1 MGLIKMYKDGFRG
14 KPDFANLLHNVFQI
28 DDLVLSF
35 ECPNNIYEGHVY
47 QDFIELQ
54 RFNID
59 SKVER
64 HEKFIKLA
72 TIYFSFQNKIINPLL
87 PINKQGGLYIR
98 LRIKSSDKYIT
109 SVNELSSFIEKEYVD
124 FYHAVESP
132 DGSRKGDHTELMN
145 DAIAYANHRWGMDP
159 INEEKKRAKEEFL
172 VGEFLRGYPP
182 IKCQDIKI
190 GENTFSKY
198 VEGNLEYKKDYRR
211 VYNLPIKNEFY
222 FSIEFLYEIE
232 PMFAQKK
239 FLDWVRHADEIFE
252 KNVLELLALSP
263 LIDSH
268 TTSKSERLTKKKLIQ
283 SVHT

>member
-1 MGLIKMYKDGFRG
+1 MGLIKICKDGFRG
-14 KPDFANLLHNVFQI
+14 KPDFSNLLHNVFQI

-47 QDFIELQ
+47 QDLVELKK
-54 RFNID
+54 FDID

-64 HEKFIKLA
+64 HEKLIKLA
-72 TIYFSFQNKIINPLL
+72 SIYFSFQKKILNPLL

-98 LRIKSSDKYIT
+98 LRIKSANENIR
-109 SVNELSSFIEKEYVD
+109 SVNQLSSLIEKEYVE
-124 FYHAVESP
+124 FYHALESP
-132 DGSRKGDHTELMN
+132 EGSKKGDHTEMMN
-145 DAIAYANHRWGMDP
+145 DAIDYANHRWGLEP

-182 IKCQDIKI
+182 IKCQAIDV
-190 GENTFSKY
+190 GEKTYSKY

-211 VYNLPIKNEFY
+211 VYNLHIKKEFY

-239 FLDWVRHADEIFE
+239 FLDWVRSADETFE
-252 KNVLELLALSP
+252 KKVLELLELSP
-263 LIDSH
+263 LVDSY
-268 TTSKSERLTKKKLIQ
+268 TTSKVERLTKQ
-283 SVHT
+283 N

>member
-1 MGLIKMYKDGFRG
+1 MGLIKICKDGFRG
-14 KPDFANLLHNVFQI
+14 KPDFSNLLHNVFQI

-47 QDFIELQ
+47 QDLVELKK
-54 RFNID
+54 FDID

-64 HEKFIKLA
+64 HEKLIKLA
-72 TIYFSFQNKIINPLL
+72 SIYFSFQKKILNPLL

-98 LRIKSSDKYIT
+98 LRIKSANESIH
-109 SVNELSSFIEKEYVD
+109 SVNQLSSLIEKEYVE
-124 FYHAVESP
+124 FYHALESP
-132 DGSRKGDHTELMN
+132 EGSKKGDHTEMMN
-145 DAIAYANHRWGMDP
+145 DAIDYANHRWGLEP

-182 IKCQDIKI
+182 IKCQAINV
-190 GENTFSKY
+190 GEKTYSKY

-211 VYNLPIKNEFY
+211 VYNLHIKNEFY

-239 FLDWVRHADEIFE
+239 FLDWVRSADETFE
-252 KNVLELLALSP
+252 KKVLELLELSP
-263 LIDSH
+263 LVDSY
-268 TTSKSERLTKKKLIQ
+268 TTSKVERLTKQ
-283 SVHT
+283 N

>member
-1 MGLIKMYKDGFRG
+1 MNFIKMCKDGFRG
-14 KPDFANLLHNVFQI
+14 KPDFSNLLHNAFKI

-47 QDFIELQ
+47 QDLVELKK
-54 RFNID
+54 FDID

-64 HEKFIKLA
+64 HEKLIKLA
-72 TIYFSFQNKIINPLL
+72 SIYFSFQKKILNPLL

-98 LRIKSSDKYIT
+98 LRIKSANDGIH
-109 SVNELSSFIEKEYVD
+109 SVNQLSSLIEKEYVE
-124 FYHAVESP
+124 FYHALESP
-132 DGSRKGDHTELMN
+132 EGSKKGDHTEMMN
-145 DAIAYANHRWGMDP
+145 DAIDYANHRWGLEP

-182 IKCQDIKI
+182 IKCQAIDV
-190 GENTFSKY
+190 GEKTYSKY

-211 VYNLPIKNEFY
+211 VYNLHIKNEFY

-239 FLDWVRHADEIFE
+239 FLDWVRSADETFE
-252 KNVLELLALSP
+252 KKVLELLELSP
-263 LIDSH
+263 LVDSY
-268 TTSKSERLTKKKLIQ
+268 TTSKVERLTKQ
-283 SVHT
+283 N

>member
-1 MGLIKMYKDGFRG
+1 MGLIKICKDGFRG
-14 KPDFANLLHNVFQI
+14 KPGFSNLLHNVFQI

-47 QDFIELQ
+47 QDLVELKQ
-54 RFNID
+54 FDVD

-64 HEKFIKLA
+64 HEKLIKLA
-72 TIYFSFQNKIINPLL
+72 SIYFSFQKKILNPLL

-98 LRIKSSDKYIT
+98 LRIKSANESIR
-109 SVNELSSFIEKEYVD
+109 SVNQLSSLIEKEYVE
-124 FYHAVESP
+124 FYHALESP
-132 DGSRKGDHTELMN
+132 EGSKKGDHTEMMN
-145 DAIAYANHRWGMDP
+145 DAIDYANHRWGLEP

-182 IKCQDIKI
+182 VKCQAIDV
-190 GENTFSKY
+190 GEKTYSKY

-211 VYNLPIKNEFY
+211 VYNLHIKNEFY

-239 FLDWVRHADEIFE
+239 FLDWVRSADETFE
-252 KNVLELLALSP
+252 KKVLELLELSP
-263 LIDSH
+263 LVDSY
-268 TTSKSERLTKKKLIQ
+268 TTSKVERLTKQ
-283 SVHT
+283 N

>member
-1 MGLIKMYKDGFRG
+1 MGLIKICKDGFRG
-14 KPDFANLLHNVFQI
+14 KPDFSNLLHNVFQI

-47 QDFIELQ
+47 QDLVELKK
-54 RFNID
+54 FDID

-64 HEKFIKLA
+64 HEKLIKLA
-72 TIYFSFQNKIINPLL
+72 SIYFSFQKKILNPLL

-98 LRIKSSDKYIT
+98 LRIKSA
-109 SVNELSSFIEKEYVD
+109 NESIRSANQLSSLIEKEYVE
-124 FYHAVESP
+124 FYHALESP
-132 DGSRKGDHTELMN
+132 EGSKKGDHTEMMN
-145 DAIAYANHRWGMDP
+145 DAIDYANHRWGLEP

-182 IKCQDIKI
+182 IKCQAIDV
-190 GENTFSKY
+190 GEKTYSKY

-211 VYNLPIKNEFY
+211 VYNLHIKNEFY

-239 FLDWVRHADEIFE
+239 FLDWVRSADETFE
-252 KNVLELLALSP
+252 KKVLELLELSP
-263 LIDSH
+263 LVDSY
-268 TTSKSERLTKKKLIQ
+268 TTSKVERLTKQ
-283 SVHT
+283 N

>member
-1 MGLIKMYKDGFRG
+1 MGLIKICKDGFRG
-14 KPDFANLLHNVFQI
+14 KPDFSNLLHNVFQI

-47 QDFIELQ
+47 QDLVELKK
-54 RFNID
+54 FDID

-64 HEKFIKLA
+64 HEKLIKLA
-72 TIYFSFQNKIINPLL
+72 SIYFSFQKKILNPLL

-98 LRIKSSDKYIT
+98 LRIKFANESIR
-109 SVNELSSFIEKEYVD
+109 SVNQLSSLIEKEYVE
-124 FYHAVESP
+124 FYHALESP
-132 DGSRKGDHTELMN
+132 EGSKKGDHTEMMN
-145 DAIAYANHRWGMDP
+145 DAIDYANHRWGLEP

-182 IKCQDIKI
+182 IKCQAIDV
-190 GENTFSKY
+190 GEKTYSKY

-211 VYNLPIKNEFY
+211 VYNLHIKNEFY

-239 FLDWVRHADEIFE
+239 FLDWVRSADETFE
-252 KNVLELLALSP
+252 KKVLELLELSP
-263 LIDSH
+263 LVDSY
-268 TTSKSERLTKKKLIQ
+268 TTSKVERLTKQ
-283 SVHT
+283 N

>member
-1 MGLIKMYKDGFRG
+1 MGLIKICKDGFRG
-14 KPDFANLLHNVFQI
+14 KPDFSNLLHNVFQI

-47 QDFIELQ
+47 QDLVELKK
-54 RFNID
+54 FDID

-64 HEKFIKLA
+64 HEKLIKLA
-72 TIYFSFQNKIINPLL
+72 SIYFSFQKKILNPLL

-98 LRIKSSDKYIT
+98 LRIKSANESIR
-109 SVNELSSFIEKEYVD
+109 SVNQLSSFIEKEYVE
-124 FYHAVESP
+124 FYHALESP
-132 DGSRKGDHTELMN
+132 EGSKKGDHTEMMN
-145 DAIAYANHRWGMDP
+145 DAIDYANHRWGLEP

-182 IKCQDIKI
+182 IKCQTIDV
-190 GENTFSKY
+190 GEKTYSKY

-211 VYNLPIKNEFY
+211 VYNLHIKNEFY

-239 FLDWVRHADEIFE
+239 FLDWVRSADETFE
-252 KNVLELLALSP
+252 KKVLELLELSP
-263 LIDSH
+263 LVDSY
-268 TTSKSERLTKKKLIQ
+268 TTSKVKRLTKQ
-283 SVHT
+283 N

>member
-1 MGLIKMYKDGFRG
+1 MGLIKICKDGFRG
-14 KPDFANLLHNVFQI
+14 KPDFSNLLHNVFQI

-47 QDFIELQ
+47 QDLVELKK
-54 RFNID
+54 FDIN

-64 HEKFIKLA
+64 HEKLIKLA
-72 TIYFSFQNKIINPLL
+72 SIYFSFQKKILNPLL

-98 LRIKSSDKYIT
+98 LRIKSVNESIR
-109 SVNELSSFIEKEYVD
+109 SVNQLSSLIEKEYVE
-124 FYHAVESP
+124 FYHALESP
-132 DGSRKGDHTELMN
+132 EGSKKGDHTEMMN
-145 DAIAYANHRWGMDP
+145 DAIDYANHRWGLEP

-182 IKCQDIKI
+182 IKCQAIDV
-190 GENTFSKY
+190 GEKTYSKY

-211 VYNLPIKNEFY
+211 VYNLHIKNEFY

-239 FLDWVRHADEIFE
+239 FLDWVRSADETFE
-252 KNVLELLALSP
+252 KKVLELLELSP
-263 LIDSH
+263 LVDSY
-268 TTSKSERLTKKKLIQ
+268 TTSKVERLTKQ
-283 SVHT
+283 N

>member
-1 MGLIKMYKDGFRG
+1 MSLIKICKDGFRG
-14 KPDFANLLHNVFQI
+14 KPDFSNLLHNVFQI

-47 QDFIELQ
+47 QDLVELKK
-54 RFNID
+54 FDID

-64 HEKFIKLA
+64 HEKLIKLA
-72 TIYFSFQNKIINPLL
+72 SIYFSFQKKILNPLL

-98 LRIKSSDKYIT
+98 LRIKSANDGIH
-109 SVNELSSFIEKEYVD
+109 SVNQLSSLIEKEYVE
-124 FYHAVESP
+124 FYHALESP
-132 DGSRKGDHTELMN
+132 EGSKKGDHTEMMN
-145 DAIAYANHRWGMDP
+145 DAIDYANHRWGLEP

-182 IKCQDIKI
+182 IKCQAIDV
-190 GENTFSKY
+190 GEKTYSKY

-211 VYNLPIKNEFY
+211 VYNLHIKNEFY

-239 FLDWVRHADEIFE
+239 FLDWVRSADETFE
-252 KNVLELLALSP
+252 KKVLELLELSP
-263 LIDSH
+263 LVDSY
-268 TTSKSERLTKKKLIQ
+268 TTSKVERLTKQ
-283 SVHT
+283 N

>member
-1 MGLIKMYKDGFRG
+1 MGLIKICKDGFRG
-14 KPDFANLLHNVFQI
+14 KPDFSNLLHNVFQI

-47 QDFIELQ
+47 QDLVELKK
-54 RFNID
+54 FDID

-64 HEKFIKLA
+64 HEKLIKLA
-72 TIYFSFQNKIINPLL
+72 SIYFSFQKKILNPLL

-98 LRIKSSDKYIT
+98 LRIKSANESIH
-109 SVNELSSFIEKEYVD
+109 SVNQLSLLIEKEYVE
-124 FYHAVESP
+124 FYHALESP
-132 DGSRKGDHTELMN
+132 EGSKKGDHTEMMN
-145 DAIAYANHRWGMDP
+145 DAIDYANHRWGLEP

-182 IKCQDIKI
+182 IKCQAIDV
-190 GENTFSKY
+190 GEKTYSKY

-211 VYNLPIKNEFY
+211 VYNLHIKNEFY

-239 FLDWVRHADEIFE
+239 FLDWVRSADETFE
-252 KNVLELLALSP
+252 KKVLELLELSP
-263 LIDSH
+263 LVDSY
-268 TTSKSERLTKKKLIQ
+268 TTSKVERLTKQ
-283 SVHT
+283 N

>member
-1 MGLIKMYKDGFRG
+1 MGLIKICKDGFRG
-14 KPDFANLLHNVFQI
+14 KPDFSNLLHNVFQI

-47 QDFIELQ
+47 QDLVELKK
-54 RFNID
+54 FDID

-64 HEKFIKLA
+64 HEKLIKLA
-72 TIYFSFQNKIINPLL
+72 SIYFSFQKKILNPLL

-98 LRIKSSDKYIT
+98 LRVKSANESIR
-109 SVNELSSFIEKEYVD
+109 SVNQLSSLIEKEYVE
-124 FYHAVESP
+124 FYHALESP
-132 DGSRKGDHTELMN
+132 EGSKKGDHTEMMN
-145 DAIAYANHRWGMDP
+145 DAIDYANHRWGLEP

-182 IKCQDIKI
+182 IKCQAIDV
-190 GENTFSKY
+190 GEKTYSKY

-211 VYNLPIKNEFY
+211 VYNLHIKNEFY

-239 FLDWVRHADEIFE
+239 FLDWVRSADETFE
-252 KNVLELLALSP
+252 KKVLELLELSP
-263 LIDSH
+263 LVDSY
-268 TTSKSERLTKKKLIQ
+268 TTSKVERLTKQ
-283 SVHT
+283 N

>member
-1 MGLIKMYKDGFRG
+1 MNFIKMCKDGFRG
-14 KPDFANLLHNVFQI
+14 KPDFSNLLHNAFKI

-47 QDFIELQ
+47 QDLVELKK
-54 RFNID
+54 FDID

-64 HEKFIKLA
+64 HEKLIKLA
-72 TIYFSFQNKIINPLL
+72 SIYFSFQKKILNPLL

-98 LRIKSSDKYIT
+98 LRIKSANESIR
-109 SVNELSSFIEKEYVD
+109 SVNQLSSLIEKEYVE
-124 FYHAVESP
+124 FYHALESP
-132 DGSRKGDHTELMN
+132 EGSKKGDHTEMMN
-145 DAIAYANHRWGMDP
+145 DAIDYANHRWGLEP

-182 IKCQDIKI
+182 IKCQAIDV
-190 GENTFSKY
+190 GEKTYSKY

-211 VYNLPIKNEFY
+211 VYNLHIKNEFY

-239 FLDWVRHADEIFE
+239 FLDWVRSADETFE
-252 KNVLELLALSP
+252 KKVLELLELSP
-263 LIDSH
+263 LVDSY
-268 TTSKSERLTKKKLIQ
+268 TTSKVERLTKQ
-283 SVHT
+283 N

>member
-1 MGLIKMYKDGFRG
+1 MGLIKICKDGFRG
-14 KPDFANLLHNVFQI
+14 KPDFSNLLHNVFQI

-47 QDFIELQ
+47 QDLVELKQ
-54 RFNID
+54 FDID

-64 HEKFIKLA
+64 HEKLIKLA
-72 TIYFSFQNKIINPLL
+72 SIYFSFQKKILNPLL

-98 LRIKSSDKYIT
+98 LRIKSANESIY
-109 SVNELSSFIEKEYVD
+109 SVNQLSSFIEKEYVE
-124 FYHAVESP
+124 FYHALESP
-132 DGSRKGDHTELMN
+132 EGSKKGDHTEMMN
-145 DAIAYANHRWGMDP
+145 DAIDYANHRWGLEP

-182 IKCQDIKI
+182 VKCQAIDV
-190 GENTFSKY
+190 GEKTYSKY

-211 VYNLPIKNEFY
+211 VYNLHIKNEFY

-239 FLDWVRHADEIFE
+239 FLDWVRSADETFE
-252 KNVLELLALSP
+252 KKVLELLELSP
-263 LIDSH
+263 LVDSY
-268 TTSKSERLTKKKLIQ
+268 TTSKVERLTKQ
-283 SVHT
+283 N